1 MNKRVLLGMTLMA
14 SLAFYSC
21 TKEIVI
27 VQEGGEGGIETP
39 TAQDGQV
46 LTLQVANTGDGLTT
60 RAGRPLLSSQ
70 AKQDIN
76 TIVLYVVD
84 GSNKVVLKKTIEPV
98 EWANALDYSNTSA
111 HGKQLQI
118 TFRASDKQKLTA
130 GDYTIYAVGYKT
142 ETTAATSYKVT
153 DADFGVKKSSGDVLV
168 VPTEVGQ
175 DGANATLAAN
185 DFSTQLDK
193 TYNNSKIIPADE
205 IFAGVVEVTATEDY
219 LVKKSTSTGTKVVPA
234 LVLNRQVAGVT
245 GYFTNLPA
253 KVGTQIPAKIRLVA
267 SGKSNKVHFT
277 SMLPGETDNTTN
289 TSAESVKNVV
299 NGSWSGSEAVAAEKG
314 NYWDNSKGG
323 YIVYEIE
330 LKDFFPMIGTKNET
344 ASSSGSV
351 VYYTFADMDL
361 DGDNF
366 VGYKDVQR
374 YVYNYDSN
382 KNNNNIFTAE
392 GEVTADALKDWAIAI
407 KGGQQTI
414 NGQSITCQKYD
425 TFWNNIEANRKTQT
439 LVAGSVFAGEF
450 IIPFLQE
457 TGCNTFELQLLDE
470 NDKILK
476 NWNVQVPTG
485 QTVTNPTLADGIS
498 SDGTPTIENDK
509 STLIYNVYRN
519 HLYSLGLK
527 TTNIEGGEDPDPSEP
542 EKPVDPKPNPDPD
555 GGGENPDPEDKPE
568 DLSKGQDLLLNV
580 NDNWEIIHNMVID

>member
-21 TKEIVI
+21 TKEVVI
-27 VQEGGEGGIETP
+27 VQEGGEGGIESP

-84 GSNKVVLKKTIEPV
+84 GSNKVVLKKTIGPD

-118 TFRASDKQKLTA
+118 TFRKSDNQALIGTPGGTA
-130 GDYTIYAVGYKT
+130 YTIYAVGYK
-142 ETTAATSYKVT
+142 SGSNYKVA
-153 DADFGVKKSSGDVLV
+153 DADFGVSGTPSTTTNDGLGVTLTATNFATTLV
-168 VPTEVGQ
+168 
-175 DGANATLAAN
+175 ANTTA
-185 DFSTQLDK
+185 
-193 TYNNSKIIPADE
+193 ADE
-205 IFAGVVEVTATEDY
+205 IFAGKVAVKVVTKADG
-219 LVKKSTSTGTKVVPA
+219 TSYIVAGDAVDVNNKVVPA

-253 KVGTQIPAKIRLVA
+253 KVDKQIPTKIRLVA

-277 SMLPGETDNTTN
+277 SMLPGETGTD
-289 TSAESVKNVV
+289 SSVKNVV
-299 NGSWSGSEAVAAEKG
+299 NGSWSGSAAVAAEKG
-314 NYWDNSKGG
+314 NYWDNSKEG
-323 YIVYEIE
+323 YIVYEID
-330 LKDFFPMIGTKNET
+330 LKSFFPMIGSEKTPAGTGGNPP
-344 ASSSGSV
+344 AV
-351 VYYTFADMDL
+351 NYTFADMDL

-382 KNNNNIFTAE
+382 KSNNNIFTTE
-392 GEVTADALKDWAIAI
+392 GEVTAGALKDWATAI

-414 NGQSITCQKYD
+414 NGQLITCQKYD
-425 TFWNNIEANRKTQT
+425 KFWNNIEANRKTQT
-439 LVAGSVFAGEF
+439 LVAGSVFAGQF
-450 IIPFLQE
+450 IIPFLQVSE
-457 TGCNTFELQLLDE
+457 VNTFELQLLDE
-470 NDKILK
+470 KDNILK
-476 NWNVQVPTG
+476 NWNVQVDKKVDT
-485 QTVTNPTLADGIS
+485 
-498 SDGTPTIENDK
+498 SDGSLATGITGTWSPDASNFV
-509 STLIYNVYRN
+509 YNVYRN

-527 TTNIEGGEDPDPSEP
+527 TTNIEGGGEPGTTDP
-542 EKPVDPKPNPDPD
+542 DPKPNPDPD
-555 GGGENPDPEDKPE
+555 EGGKNPEDQPE

>member
-46 LTLQVANTGDGLTT
+46 LTLQVANSGDGLTT

-70 AKQDIN
+70 AKQDIDH
-76 TIVLYVVD
+76 IVLYVVCTD
-84 GSNKVVLKKTIEPV
+84 ATQSEKKGKVVLKKTISPN

-118 TFRASDKQKLTA
+118 TFRKSDKQDLA
-130 GDYTIYAVGYKT
+130 GDADGITYDIYAVGYKESSNYATTFGVSGAPTTTSDNPTVTFT
-142 ETTAATSYKVT
+142 ETNFATT
-153 DADFGVKKSSGDVLV
+153 LSS
-168 VPTEVGQ
+168 
-175 DGANATLAAN
+175 
-185 DFSTQLDK
+185 
-193 TYNNSKIIPADE
+193 NNNPADE
-205 IFAGVVEVTATEDY
+205 IFAGKVAVKVVTKADGTSYIVAGNAED
-219 LVKKSTSTGTKVVPA
+219 VNNKVVPA

-253 KVGTQIPAKIRLVA
+253 KLGEQIPAKVRLVA

-277 SMLPGETDNTTN
+277 SMLSGETDNTTN

-299 NGSWSGSEAVAAEKG
+299 NGSWSGSAAVAAEKG
-314 NYWDNSKGG
+314 NYWDNSKEG

-344 ASSSGSV
+344 ASSSGSN

-457 TGCNTFELQLLDE
+457 TGYNTFELQLLDE

-476 NWNVQVPTG
+476 SWNVQVPTG

>member
-21 TKEIVI
+21 TKEVVI

-76 TIVLYVVD
+76 TIVLYVVNES
-84 GSNKVVLKKTIEPV
+84 GNVVLKKTIGPD

-153 DADFGVKKSSGDVLV
+153 DADFGVKKSSGDGLV

-175 DGANATLAAN
+175 DDANATLAAN
-185 DFSTQLDK
+185 DFSAQLDK

-253 KVGTQIPAKIRLVA
+253 KVEEQIPTKIRLVA

-299 NGSWSGSEAVAAEKG
+299 NGSWSGSAAVAAEKG
-314 NYWDNSKGG
+314 NYWDNSKEG

-330 LKDFFPMIGTKNET
+330 LKDFFPLIGTKNEA
-344 ASSSGSV
+344 ASSGGIVNYS
-351 VYYTFADMDL
+351 FADMDL

-374 YVYNYDSN
+374 YVYNYDLN
-382 KNNNNIFTAE
+382 KDNNNIFTTE
-392 GEVTADALKDWAIAI
+392 GEVTAAALKDWATAI

-414 NGQSITCQKYD
+414 NSQLITCQKYD

-450 IIPFLQE
+450 IIPFLQKRE
-457 TGCNTFELQLLDE
+457 YNTFELQLLDKDD
-470 NDKILK
+470 NILK
-476 NWNVQVPTG
+476 NWNVQVDKQVKNTDGSLAEGITG
-485 QTVTNPTLADGIS
+485 GSWSPDA
-498 SDGTPTIENDK
+498 
-509 STLIYNVYRN
+509 STFVYNVYRN

-527 TTNIEGGEDPDPSEP
+527 TTNIEGGGEPGTTDP
-542 EKPVDPKPNPDPD
+542 DPKPNPDPD
-555 GGGENPDPEDKPE
+555 GGGKNPEDQPE
-568 DLSKGQDLLLNV
+568 DLSKGQDLLINV

>member
-21 TKEIVI
+21 TKEVVI

-84 GSNKVVLKKTIEPV
+84 GSNKVVLKKTIGPD

-153 DADFGVKKSSGDVLV
+153 DADFGVKKSSGDRLV

-253 KVGTQIPAKIRLVA
+253 KVDEQNPAKIRLVA

-277 SMLPGETDNTTN
+277 SMLPGETGTD
-289 TSAESVKNVV
+289 SSVKNVV
-299 NGSWSGSEAVAAEKG
+299 NGSWSGSAAVAAEKG
-314 NYWDNSKGG
+314 NYWDNSKEG
-323 YIVYEIE
+323 YIVYEIALSE
-330 LKDFFPMIGTKNET
+330 FFPQL
-344 ASSSGSV
+344 SSQ
-351 VYYTFADMDL
+351 TFESLDL
-361 DGDNF
+361 DNDNF
-366 VGYKDVQR
+366 VGYKDAQY
-374 YVYNYDSN
+374 YVYKMGERSN
-382 KNNNNIFTAE
+382 EDGEPINFTDLAQADTDGKTFLE
-392 GEVTADALKDWAIAI
+392 KTWSDAIQGKQVTVNGK
-407 KGGQQTI
+407 TI
-414 NGQSITCQKYD
+414 TANQLS
-425 TFWNNIEANRKTQT
+425 TFWKNPNEKTQT

-450 IIPFLQE
+450 IIPFLQV
-457 TGCNTFELQLLDE
+457 TSPSNVNTFELQLLDKDD
-470 NDKILK
+470 NILK
-476 NWNVQVPTG
+476 NWNVQVDKKVENTDGSLATG
-485 QTVTNPTLADGIS
+485 ITGSWSHDV
-498 SDGTPTIENDK
+498 
-509 STLIYNVYRN
+509 STFVYNVYRN

-527 TTNIEGGEDPDPSEP
+527 TTNIEGGEDPDP

-555 GGGENPDPEDKPE
+555 GGDPEDQPE